1 MLKSLRYRY
10 RIYPTETQK
19 VFLAQSFG
27 SARFIYNHAIERIQK
42 DYQRGVKTFVSDVIA
57 DLPKMKRDPEWAWM
71 NTVSSVLFQQSLRH
85 LQTAYKNA
93 FDPQRKQKMPKFKS
107 KREAQSFTLTRNAFR
122 LDGKALTIAKCDGP
136 IKVVWSRDLLANP
149 SSLTIIKNTSG
160 QYFVSFVVEVDILP
174 LPSLDSI
181 QALDLGIRAFAT
193 CSDGTVIPNPG
204 FLERTEGKI
213 RRLQRLY
220 SRKYEHAKKKGRT
233 VLVHGREKVIQSR
246 TMLRIQE
253 KIRRLYLRLKN
264 QREDFLK
271 QLSSRLVH
279 ENQVIVIEDL
289 NVKGMIRNSRLAKRI
304 QTLGWGRFRQELQYQ
319 CDKLGRILVVVDR
332 FFPSSKLC
340 HDCGYRF
347 TNLKAQKR
355 WTCPVCGSVH
365 DRDENAAANLKA
377 EGLRI
382 LRTGLVL
389 QSV

>member
-42 DYQRGVKTFVSDVIA
+42 
-57 DLPKMKRDPEWAWM
+57 
-71 NTVSSVLFQQSLRH
+71 
-85 LQTAYKNA
+85 
-93 FDPQRKQKMPKFKS
+93 KS
-107 KREAQSFTLTRNAFR
+107 
-122 LDGKALTIAKCDGP
+122 
-136 IKVVWSRDLLANP
+136 
-149 SSLTIIKNTSG
+149 
-160 QYFVSFVVEVDILP
+160 
-174 LPSLDSI
+174 
-181 QALDLGIRAFAT
+181 
-193 CSDGTVIPNPG
+193 
-204 FLERTEGKI
+204 
-213 RRLQRLY
+213 
-220 SRKYEHAKKKGRT
+220 
-233 VLVHGREKVIQSR
+233 
-246 TMLRIQE
+246 
-253 KIRRLYLRLKN
+253 
-264 QREDFLK
+264 
-271 QLSSRLVH
+271 
-279 ENQVIVIEDL
+279 
-289 NVKGMIRNSRLAKRI
+289 MIRNSRLAKRI

-382 LRTGLVL
+382 LRTGSVL